1 MTDPNVALIIVWVTF
16 AVLMLAAIVAVLVW
30 AVRSRQFA
38 DQDRARYLP
47 LESGIPADSSCC
59 HPERSEGSG
68 GGAAAQGQM
77 LRPPEGDLSMTEK
90 RQGGTG
96 DKPPAG
102 KDASDVSA

>member
-1 MTDPNVALIIVWVTF
+1 MTDPGVALIIVWVTF

-47 LESGIPADSSCC
+47 LESGIP
-59 HPERSEGSG
+59 EE
-68 GGAAAQGQM
+68 
-77 LRPPEGDLSMTEK
+77 
-90 RQGGTG
+90 QGGTG
-96 DKPPAG
+96 DKPVDG